1 MTALAVSVSTG
12 NPGSV
17 KPISAWFALG
27 GPGRL
32 QRWQLFLYWTSRTE
46 STLSQMLQTW
56 GSGDKFLHRFATLD
70 RIERH
75 NGSLQRLYFQLSLFV
90 VPTYSRTPFQPFF
103 CRRKKVPCHFPRHWN
118 GSPLSFDMLQLS
130 MDELAGRQVQHSIC
144 RGLHGAGIEHGVRRL
159 FRGIY
164 WSLVWCMEP
173 NSRCSWSN
181 LLALNPSGPRK
192 ERMKWI
198 EMADVY
204 SPKNSE
210 KTKTRCIQLHIVI

>member
-118 GSPLSFDMLQLS
+118 GSPLSFDMLQH
-130 MDELAGRQVQHSIC
+130 QHGWAPYAKSST
-144 RGLHGAGIEHGVRRL
+144 RYVEAYMVLGLNTV
-159 FRGIY
+159 
-164 WSLVWCMEP
+164 C
-173 NSRCSWSN
+173 
-181 LLALNPSGPRK
+181 
-192 ERMKWI
+192 
-198 EMADVY
+198 DVY
-204 SPKNSE
+204 FAGSIDLLCDAWNLTPDVAGATCLHLIPLDRE
-210 KTKTRCIQLHIVI
+210 KKGWNGLKWQMCTAQRIPRRQKLDAYNCI

>member
-181 LLALNPSGPRK
+181 LLALNPFGPRK

>member
-75 NGSLQRLYFQLSLFV
+75 NGSLQRLYLQLSLFV
-90 VPTYSRTPFQPFF
+90 VPTYSRTPFQPDPAAE
-103 CRRKKVPCHFPRHWN
+103 KKFLAIFHVIGMAVLLVLTCFN
-118 GSPLSFDMLQLS
+118 IS

>member
-70 RIERH
+70 CIERH